1 MKNEMKIE
9 ELKRVVEEMPEGE
22 VKSLLFHIL
31 LRLKFVKET
40 TYSEMDF
47 INDVENLY
55 ETLFKLSK
63 ERSEK
68 EKEEDCQ
75 RIHILFGD
83 SCAGSLK
90 IALKKK
96 GLYPLEKIISIR
108 DIYSIGPVYRLH
120 EEEGQEFRF
129 NWMKSIV
136 NDENG
141 DSLDYYVK
149 EFQELV
155 IQISS
160 VQEDIPITVWIS
172 DSAHEQTGLLY
183 VLYLLKNKGN
193 KITVINTT
201 EKYSELFTSKDIE
214 FTILH
219 TGEISL
225 EKLQVI
231 YEQSKKQSP
240 LSQHQRRDLENDWLS
255 LSKSEDSLRI
265 WTNGQIL
272 SVAEDF
278 YDNLIIERAECLH
291 RKTKLNDFMK
301 SARLIGEVLGHLE
314 QYVGDSF
321 IEFRLKKLIEAG
333 VFEVEG
339 SLKAMRYYSVR
350 LKR

>member
-22 VKSLLFHIL
+22 VKSLLFQIL
-31 LRLKFVKET
+31 LRLNYLKET

-75 RIHILFGD
+75 RNHILFGD

-108 DIYSIGPVYRLH
+108 DIYSIGPVYKLH
-120 EEEGQEFRF
+120 EESGQEFRF

-141 DSLDYYVK
+141 DYLDYVQ
-149 EFQELV
+149 EFQEAV
-155 IQISS
+155 NQISS

-172 DSAHEQTGLLY
+172 DSSHEQTGLLY
-183 VLYLLKNKGN
+183 VLYLLKNKNN

-201 EKYSELFTSKDIE
+201 QKHSELFTTNDIE
-214 FTILH
+214 FTVLH
-219 TGEISL
+219 TGEISP

-231 YEQSKKQSP
+231 YEQSKNQLP
-240 LSQHQRRDLENDWLS
+240 LSQHQRKELEDDWLS
-255 LSKSEDSLRI
+255 LSKSEDALRI
-265 WTNGQIL
+265 WRNGQIQ

-278 YDNLIIERAECLH
+278 YDNFIIVRAEYLH
-291 RKTKLNDFMK
+291 RKTKQNDFMK

-314 QYVGDSF
+314 QHVGDSF
-321 IEFRLKKLIEAG
+321 LEYRLKKLIEAG